1 VIELK
6 YFNELS
12 YKEMSIKLDEP
23 INNIKVRV
31 LRAKKVLAEIIQE

>member
-1 VIELK
+1 
-6 YFNELS
+6 
-12 YKEMSIKLDEP
+12 MSTKLNQP